1 MIVRE
6 HELEK
11 VKNLFISLDR
21 LGITIPI
28 KCRLLFDQAN
38 MLNPKY
44 YKYEIVPKENI

>member
-6 HELEK
+6 YELEK
-11 VKNLFISLDR
+11 VKNFFISLDR

-28 KCRLLFDQAN
+28 KCRLIFDQVN
-38 MLNPKY
+38 MFNSKF